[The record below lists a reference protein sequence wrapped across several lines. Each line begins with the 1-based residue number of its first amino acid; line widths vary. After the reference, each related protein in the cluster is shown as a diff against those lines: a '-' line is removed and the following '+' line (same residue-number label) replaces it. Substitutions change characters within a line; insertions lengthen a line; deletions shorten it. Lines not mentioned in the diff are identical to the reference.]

1 MKPVRKARVSAFLR
15 TEIARI
21 IQHDLSDPRVGFVT
35 VIEVEPTEDF
45 KEAKVSVSI
54 LGDEA
59 AQRTSLRGLEA
70 ARGYIQA
77 QLAKVS
83 HFRETPLLQFIL
95 DDSIRKQMEIED
107 RIREVRRQDGAVADE
122 TPPSDRPAGESDA
135 SEPAS
140 PPSQ

>member
-21 IQHDLSDPRVGFVT
+21 IQHDLSDPRIGFVT
-35 VIEVEPTEDF
+35 VIDVEPTEDF

-54 LGDEA
+54 LGDAA
-59 AQRTSLRGLEA
+59 AQRTSIRGLEA
-70 ARGYIQA
+70 ARGFIQA

-83 HFRETPLLQFIL
+83 HFRETPMLQFIL

-107 RIREVRRQDGAVADE
+107 RIREVRRQDGAVASDTSASEGPSDE
-122 TPPSDRPAGESDA
+122 TEETG
-135 SEPAS
+135 PAS
-140 PPSQ
+140 FPPE